1 MTLRERTA
9 QVAEKCKIKHDYY
22 DNNADGAQR
31 SRYLWSPD
39 LAPIE
44 PARRTWGWY
53 NFMNLWISASFN
65 VNTWQLAGSY
75 VAGGLAWWQGWLCI
89 WAGYILTGIFVSLG
103 GRVGAMYH
111 VSFPVA
117 IRSSFGI
124 YGSIWPVLNRI
135 VLAIIWYSVQS
146 WIGGQCL
153 YLMLCAVWPGTARIP
168 NHLPASAQTDTK
180 HMMCFFLFWLCQLIG
195 IYFPLHKVR
204 HLYTVKAVTAPIGG
218 IAFAV
223 WVAVRA
229 GHGAGPVMSQ
239 SSSLKGS
246 ALTWTV
252 IQAIISS
259 LDNFSTFIL
268 NDSDFTR
275 FSKKPSHA
283 LWSQLITVPVSFSLT
298 SLVGLIV
305 SSCSATLYGSPLW
318 NPLDVLE
325 RFVTENPSS
334 SDRAGVFFLAL
345 IFVYAQ
351 AMTNLTGANS
361 AGSDFTALFPRYLN
375 IRRGGYVAA
384 VLSFACV
391 PWKLLSSSNNFL
403 AYVGAYSVFLSAFV
417 GPYFCDY
424 FIVRR
429 GHLAV
434 DQLYSN
440 KSSDLYWGLGGFGIN
455 AYVGYLC
462 GLIFNIVGVAGS
474 MGASIPIGAWYLYQF
489 NFLMGVLV
497 SGGVYYLMCRFGPF
511 KVECTKS
518 WNETGDAALVPSIMI
533 NGVDPYEQAKG
544 DSEASVVVVGTKDSE
559 VQSVV
564 ETFKH

>member
-1 MTLRERTA
+1 
-9 QVAEKCKIKHDYY
+9 
-22 DNNADGAQR
+22 
-31 SRYLWSPD
+31 
-39 LAPIE
+39 
-44 PARRTWGWY
+44 
-53 NFMNLWISASFN
+53 
-65 VNTWQLAGSY
+65 
-75 VAGGLAWWQGWLCI
+75 
-89 WAGYILTGIFVSLG
+89 
-103 GRVGAMYH
+103 
-111 VSFPVA
+111 
-117 IRSSFGI
+117 
-124 YGSIWPVLNRI
+124 
-135 VLAIIWYSVQS
+135 
-146 WIGGQCL
+146 
-153 YLMLCAVWPGTARIP
+153 
-168 NHLPASAQTDTK
+168 
-180 HMMCFFLFWLCQLIG
+180 
-195 IYFPLHKVR
+195 
-204 HLYTVKAVTAPIGG
+204 
-218 IAFAV
+218 
-223 WVAVRA
+223 
-229 GHGAGPVMSQ
+229 MSQ

-268 NDSDFTR
+268 NDSDFAR
-275 FSKKPSHA
+275 FSKKPSSA
-283 LWSQLITVPVSFSLT
+283 LWSQLITVPVSFSVT

-325 RFVTENPSS
+325 RFVTDSPSS

-375 IRRGGYVAA
+375 IRRGG
-384 VLSFACV
+384 
-391 PWKLLSSSNNFL
+391 SNNFL

-429 GHLAV
+429 GHLVV

-455 AYVGYLC
+455 AYVGYL
-462 GLIFNIVGVAGS
+462 
-474 MGASIPIGAWYLYQF
+474 
-489 NFLMGVLV
+489 
-497 SGGVYYLMCRFGPF
+497 FGPF
-511 KVECTKS
+511 KVECNKS
-518 WNETGDAALVPSIMI
+518 WNETGDAALIPSIMI
-533 NGVDPYEQAKG
+533 NGVDPYAQARG
-544 DSEASVVVVGTKDSE
+544 DSEASVVVGTKDSE